1 MLRTMAE
8 ERQASEDEAE
18 RNLVDRARKGD
29 RDAFEQLVSSHL
41 ARVWRLAW
49 RIVRHDADAEDVV
62 QEVFLA
68 AWQGIAGYRGDC
80 AFTTWLHRI
89 AVTRALNYV
98 DRSAEKVRRASRPI
112 DEPAAG
118 DPDGEPPLSR
128 LADGG
133 PTPLESLEA
142 REMLRRLADCVS
154 RLPSAWRAVVALRD
168 GESLA
173 YDEIARVLDL
183 AIGTVRSRL
192 SRARIALKECMEAGV
207 P

>member
-8 ERQASEDEAE
+8 ELRTSADEAE
-18 RNLVDRARKGD
+18 RDLVDRARGGD
-29 RDAFEQLVSSHL
+29 RAAFERLVSAHL
-41 ARVWRLAW
+41 SRVWRIAW
-49 RIVRHDADAEDVV
+49 RIVRNDADAEDVV

-68 AWQGIAGYRGDC
+68 AWQGIPAYRGDC

-89 AVTRALNYV
+89 AVTRALNFV
-98 DRSAEKVRRASRPI
+98 DRSAERLRRASRPI

-118 DPDGEPPLSR
+118 DPNGDPPLSR
-128 LADGG
+128 LADRG

-142 REMLRRLADCVS
+142 RELLRRLADCVS

-192 SRARIALKECMEAGV
+192 ARARLALKQCMEGGM